1 MPTNDDGDLNSP
13 DDDGNRRD
21 DRPER
26 TTDEI
31 VPVSVPESIEQEARR
46 RADRLGVA
54 LEDALAEHINVV
66 PAFAHS
72 VGRADDPENV
82 RRVALHTTVTPET
95 AAAIN
100 QQAEKEGVDREEWVR
115 DAVETKLATASA
127 AAGDLPGQ

>member
-13 DDDGNRRD
+13 DDDGNRLD

-31 VPVSVPESIEQEARR
+31 VPVSVPRGIEQEAHR

-54 LEDALAEHINVV
+54 LEDALADHVNVV
-66 PAFAHS
+66 PVFAHS

-95 AAAIN
+95 AAAIDR
-100 QQAEKEGVDREEWVR
+100 QAEGVDREEWVR
-115 DAVETKLATASA
+115 DAVETKLAKVSA
-127 AAGDLPGQ
+127 PTGDLPGQ